1 MYSSVHL
8 RNRVFQLSLWLVC
21 ITLICVLAS
30 GCAAKIKTD
39 PFKAYADA
47 NRKLQDAADDSLK
60 IAYDWSVSSYS
71 RRVQT
76 SKDAIM
82 GLMLMPDEND
92 PFGWKAPEKKPALP
106 LKVASF
112 RGGVNRL
119 NSSLVQYADLLMQL
133 ASDEI
138 ISSKQFE
145 QMAGDLNSGVK
156 SAFSS
161 IGQSPGDSKVAL
173 FSAAAMTAAQQY
185 LESKRKSHLIEVLR
199 SNQKEVESAAGLGK
213 EAARILAA
221 VMRQEYNDESAEL
234 ARKASVEPLLKLD
247 ERYVAQLQILRT
259 LHDAYDQL
267 PVAHQ
272 QLSSSL
278 ESESSHLGQI
288 QALYENAL
296 RIQHLCADLKKT
308 K

>member
-1 MYSSVHL
+1 MYSSLYL
-8 RNRVFQLSLWLVC
+8 RSRVFRLGLWLVC

-47 NRKLQDAADDSLK
+47 NRKLQDSADDSLK

-71 RRVQT
+71 RSVQT

-82 GLMLMPDEND
+82 GLMLMPDEKD
-92 PFGWKAPEKKPALP
+92 PFGWKAPEKKSALP

-161 IGQSPGDSKVAL
+161 IGQSPGNSKVAL
-173 FSAAAMTAAQQY
+173 FSSAAMTAAQQY
-185 LESKRKSHLIEVLR
+185 LESKRKSHLIEALR

-221 VMRQEYNDESAEL
+221 VIRQEYNDESAEL

-247 ERYVAQLQILRT
+247 DRYVAQLQILRT

-278 ESESSHLGQI
+278 ESESSQLGQI

-296 RIQHLCADLKKT
+296 RIQHLCADLTKT

>member
-1 MYSSVHL
+1 MNASMCL
-8 RNRVFQLSLWLVC
+8 RNSFRLGLWLVC

-47 NRKLQDAADDSLK
+47 NRKLQDSADDSLK

-71 RRVQT
+71 RSVQT

-92 PFGWKAPEKKPALP
+92 PFGWKAPEKKSALP

-185 LESKRKSHLIEVLR
+185 IESKRKSHLIEALR

-221 VMRQEYNDESAEL
+221 LMRLEYYDESAEL
-234 ARKASVEPLLKLD
+234 ARKASVEPLVKLD
-247 ERYVAQLQILRT
+247 ELYVAQLQILRS

-267 PVAHQ
+267 TIAHQ

-278 ESESSHLGQI
+278 ESETSQLGQI

>member
-1 MYSSVHL
+1 MNSAVHL
-8 RNRVFQLSLWLVC
+8 RNRVFQLCQWLVC

-47 NRKLQDAADDSLK
+47 NRKLQDSADDSLK

-92 PFGWKAPEKKPALP
+92 PFGWKAPEKKSALP

-221 VMRQEYNDESAEL
+221 LMRLEYYDESAEL
-234 ARKASVEPLLKLD
+234 ERKASVEPLVKLD
-247 ERYVAQLQILRT
+247 ERYVAQLQILRS

-272 QLSSSL
+272 QLSASL
-278 ESESSHLGQI
+278 ESEGSHLGQI

>member
-1 MYSSVHL
+1 MNASMCL
-8 RNRVFQLSLWLVC
+8 RNSFRLGLWLVC

-39 PFKAYADA
+39 TFKAYADA
-47 NRKLQDAADDSLK
+47 NRKLQESADDSLK

-71 RRVQT
+71 RSVQT

-92 PFGWKAPEKKPALP
+92 PFGWKAPEKKSALP

-185 LESKRKSHLIEVLR
+185 IESKRKSHLIEALR

-221 VMRQEYNDESAEL
+221 LMRQEYNDESAEL

-247 ERYVAQLQILRT
+247 ERYVAQLQILRA

-278 ESESSHLGQI
+278 ESESSQLGQI